1 MSDELLDRINEAELP
16 EPLQAALRGLAQ
28 ALEPVLPTLP
38 DHPQHMASRL
48 FGRVLEEAADPATET
63 HWWEANLDLAVKTVG
78 NAGGAVGGLQQAAA
92 RVAPLMHERMGPYEE
107 VTLREITEQTVW
119 GICMLSDTLTEPQKY
134 YVAPNAIS
142 IAQGHFSP
150 HAWIRAIYAGP
161 APVGFLMLYDNPDEP
176 EYFLWRLMIA
186 EPYHGRGYGRQAVE
200 RLVEY
205 VKTRPG
211 AKELLV
217 SYHKGEKSPEG
228 FYLKLGFEPTGEII
242 EGEHVARLALD

>member
-1 MSDELLDRINEAELP
+1 MSNELLERINEAELP
-16 EPLQAALRGLAQ
+16 EPLQAALRDLAQ
-28 ALEPVLPTLP
+28 ALEPVLPNLP
-38 DHPQHMASRL
+38 DHPRNVVNARL
-48 FGRVLEEAADPATET
+48 GQVLREAADPATEA
-63 HWWEANLDLAVKTVG
+63 HWWEASLDLIVKTIG
-78 NAGGAVGGLQQAAA
+78 EAGEERRSVQAA
-92 RVAPLMHERMGPYEE
+92 VEDVVPLMHERMGPYEE

-142 IAQGHFSP
+142 LAQAHFSAY
-150 HAWIRAIYAGP
+150 AWFRAIYAGP
-161 APVGFLMLYDNPDEP
+161 APVGFLMLYDNPEEP

-217 SYHKGEKSPEG
+217 SYHKGAKSPEG
-228 FYLKLGFEPTGEII
+228 FYLKLGFEPTGDVI
-242 EGEHVARLALD
+242 EGEFVARLLLE

>member
-1 MSDELLDRINEAELP
+1 M
-16 EPLQAALRGLAQ
+16 QA
-28 ALEPVLPTLP
+28 ALEPVVTL
-38 DHPQHMASRL
+38 MR
-48 FGRVLEEAADPATET
+48 
-63 HWWEANLDLAVKTVG
+63 
-78 NAGGAVGGLQQAAA
+78 
-92 RVAPLMHERMGPYEE
+92 ERMGPYEE
-107 VTLREITEQTVW
+107 VTLREITEETVH

-142 IAQGHFSP
+142 LAQALFSS
-150 HAWIRAIYAGP
+150 HAWYRAIYAGP

-186 EPYHGRGYGRQAVE
+186 ESYQGRGYGRQAIE

-217 SYHKGEKSPEG
+217 SYHEGDKSPKG
-228 FYLKLGFEPTGEII
+228 FYLKLGFEPTGEMVGD
-242 EGEHVARLALD
+242 EFVARLPLE